1 LLKTLEEPPPDAVI
15 ILIGTSTA
23 KQLPTIRS
31 RCQIVRFSP
40 LPPEI
45 LSAILVEKGIAA
57 SVEQGNA
64 LAIQAEGSLDQA
76 KDLADG
82 GIDAMRT
89 EVLQY
94 LTAPHWDAVALA
106 KRLNEIVDTTGKDS
120 AQKRRQTRLLFGLAL
135 EQFRDEI
142 KGGDSRRTARR
153 LERTLDALEH
163 IDRNVNVPLVI
174 ETWAMD
180 LR

>member
-1 LLKTLEEPPPDAVI
+1 MLF
-15 ILIGTSTA
+15 
-23 KQLPTIRS
+23 RS
-31 RCQIVRFSP
+31 
-40 LPPEI
+40 
-45 LSAILVEKGIAA
+45 
-57 SVEQGNA
+57 
-64 LAIQAEGSLDQA
+64 
-76 KDLADG
+76 
-82 GIDAMRT
+82 
-89 EVLQY
+89 
-94 LTAPHWDAVALA
+94 
-106 KRLNEIVDTTGKDS
+106 KDS